1 MKGGSIQDVS
11 SVYTSPFLD
20 TDDLKMASRARKVST
35 NQIARNSLFSSEII
49 LMVNISK
56 LFLIFMIFFF
66 LDSLLMEDKINSM
79 LLELCFGTLSWWTQL
94 YKTKGGGLKKVIF
107 DSEDHLNGNLKH
119 CAVYL
124 GSWLRCSRWCICSG
138 ILLYL
143 WHRLHKLLHSNKV
156 GCHTERSELQSKWFF
171 KSIPVMF
178 KQLFLNL
185 VLSSLRLL
193 N

>member
-79 LLELCFGTLSWWTQL
+79 LLELCFGTLS
-94 YKTKGGGLKKVIF
+94 
-107 DSEDHLNGNLKH
+107 
-119 CAVYL
+119 
-124 GSWLRCSRWCICSG
+124 
-138 ILLYL
+138 
-143 WHRLHKLLHSNKV
+143 
-156 GCHTERSELQSKWFF
+156 
-171 KSIPVMF
+171 
-178 KQLFLNL
+178 
-185 VLSSLRLL
+185 
-193 N
+193 